1 MANNFYLSF
10 SLKQIFQVT
19 LTSNVGPNYNMVI
32 FFFFKFTTTLH
43 YLLNQSLTSVSSH
56 VWQIWQTP
64 LGLLLIAAIWK
75 HKNTKTQNHHS
86 FKNITSSKLDL
97 IKKLSFAKGSAFNKK
112 KPLGWKGLVKDCLT
126 LTFRNLVQGHCA
138 HFTQGHSMVK
148 AWTGLYIWERR
159 KC

>member
-1 MANNFYLSF
+1 MWGQITTWSSSFFLNSQQHCITYWISHSHRSLAMYDRSDRLLLDSCWLLLSGSVKTPKLKIIILSKILHLA
-10 SLKQIFQVT
+10 SLI
-19 LTSNVGPNYNMVI
+19 
-32 FFFFKFTTTLH
+32 
-43 YLLNQSLTSVSSH
+43 SLRNWVL
-56 VWQIWQTP
+56 QRA
-64 LGLLLIAAIWK
+64 LLLI
-75 HKNTKTQNHHS
+75 
-86 FKNITSSKLDL
+86 
-97 IKKLSFAKGSAFNKK
+97 KK